1 MNQQS
6 QHLLHLVLIFAMG
19 ISGAVNW
26 WVYRKYLQV
35 YGPEVSATEQ
45 IRRLIRAG
53 NPHGW
58 YAMIGS
64 AVCIVAGLGIVVLNF
79 YR

>member
-1 MNQQS
+1 MTQQF
-6 QHLLHLVLIFAMG
+6 QHLFHLALIFAMA

-26 WVYRKYLQV
+26 WVYRKYQQI
-35 YGPEVSATEQ
+35 YGLEVSATEQ

-64 AVCIVAGLGIVVLNF
+64 VVCIVAGLGIVILNF

>member
-1 MNQQS
+1 MNQQF
-6 QHLLHLVLIFAMG
+6 QHLLHLALIFSMG

-26 WVYRKYLQV
+26 WVYRKYLEV

-58 YAMIGS
+58 YAIIGS
-64 AVCIVAGLGIVVLNF
+64 AVCIVAGLGIIVLNF
-79 YR
+79 LR